1 MVGLFGTGLSL
12 TTGSKSPDHNH
23 ITTALTAEAALTP
36 TRGEALRVTPLVDV
50 DDIVSQGQPVLSLR
64 NAPDI
69 QLVAPMAA
77 RVAAIDLEPGRRL
90 TRLLLFAEA
99 TGQRFAY
106 DTAGTEQDAA
116 KLRSLIKATGLWRRI
131 LSRPFGHMPRPDE
144 TPSAII
150 VMATDSR
157 PGAPS
162 PVHALK
168 GREEALARGLAALER
183 LSGERLFLCE
193 AAKARIEADLPRG
206 VQRVKVGAL
215 HPLGLAGLQVHRLA
229 PAALDRR
236 VWDIHAEDVAD
247 IGELLETGMVP
258 ETRLVSVTGP
268 ALTEQRLVRCQP
280 GADMRGLCF
289 GFVRPGPHHIIAGSH
304 IDGHPGHWLGP
315 RDRQVTVLGD
325 DAGHRRNHWFSAAL
339 TKAARPLPIIP
350 TAALEQALGG
360 DIPAVALIRALSAG
374 DQESATRLG
383 ALSLVEEDLA
393 LADYVTAAEPSL
405 SAQLRGLLNRIER
418 EEVAA

>member
-12 TTGSKSPDHNH
+12 TTGSISPDYND
-23 ITTALTAEAALTP
+23 IATALTVEAALTP
-36 TRGEALRVTPLVDV
+36 ARGEALRVTPLVGV
-50 DDIVSQGQPVLSLR
+50 DDIVSQGQPVLRLR

-69 QLVAPMAA
+69 QLVAPMAG

-99 TGQRFAY
+99 TGARFAH
-106 DTAGTEQDAA
+106 DVGDAEKDAA
-116 KLRSLIKATGLWRRI
+116 SLRSLIKAAGLWRRI
-131 LSRPFGHMPRPDE
+131 LSRPFGRMPGPDE
-144 TPSAII
+144 MPSAII

-168 GREEALARGLAALER
+168 GREETLARGLAALGR
-183 LSGERLFLCE
+183 LAGRQLFFCE
-193 AAKARIEADLPRG
+193 SASIEADLPQS
-206 VQRVKVGAL
+206 VHRVRVGTL

-339 TKAARPLPIIP
+339 TRAARPLPIIP

-405 SAQLRGLLNRIER
+405 SAQLRVLLDRIEK

>member
-12 TTGSKSPDHNH
+12 TTGSISPDYNQ
-23 ITTALTAEAALTP
+23 ITTALTVEAALTP
-36 TRGEALRVTPLVDV
+36 ARGEELRVTPLVGV

-77 RVAAIDLEPGRRL
+77 RIAAIDLEPGRRL
-90 TRLLLFAEA
+90 TRLLLFREETGARFVHDVGDAETDA
-99 TGQRFAY
+99 TS
-106 DTAGTEQDAA
+106 
-116 KLRSLIKATGLWRRI
+116 LRSLLKASGLWRRI
-131 LSRPFGHMPRPDE
+131 LSRPFGRMPGPDE

-168 GREEALARGLAALER
+168 GREEALGRGLAALGN
-183 LSGERLFLCE
+183 LVGERLFFCE
-193 AAKARIEADLPRG
+193 AAKIDADLPPAVR
-206 VQRVKVGAL
+206 RVRVGTL

-229 PAALDRR
+229 PASLDQRA
-236 VWDIHAEDVAD
+236 WDIHAEDVAD
-247 IGELLETGMVP
+247 IGELLQTGMVP

-280 GADMRGLCF
+280 GADMRGLCL
-289 GFVRPGPHHIIAGSH
+289 GFVRPGPHHIMAGSH

-325 DAGHRRNHWFSAAL
+325 DGGHRRNHWFSAAL
-339 TKAARPLPIIP
+339 TRAARPLPIIP

-374 DQESATRLG
+374 DQETATRLG

-405 SAQLRGLLNRIER
+405 AAQLRVLLDRIEQ

>member
-12 TTGSKSPDHNH
+12 TTGSISPDYNR
-23 ITTALTAEAALTP
+23 ITTALTVEAALTP
-36 TRGEALRVTPLVDV
+36 GRGETLRVNPLVGV
-50 DDIVSQGQPVLSLR
+50 DDIVSQGQPVLGLR

-90 TRLLLFAEA
+90 TRLLLFAEE
-99 TGQRFAY
+99 TGARFAH
-106 DTAGTEQDAA
+106 DVGDAERDAA
-116 KLRSLIKATGLWRRI
+116 RLRSLLKASGLWRRI
-131 LSRPFGHMPRPDE
+131 LSRPFGRMPGPDE

-168 GREEALARGLAALER
+168 GREEALARGLAALGR
-183 LSGERLFLCE
+183 LVGGRLFFCE
-193 AAKARIEADLPRG
+193 AARIDADLPQVAR
-206 VQRVKVGAL
+206 RVRVGML
-215 HPLGLAGLQVHRLA
+215 HPLGLPGLQVHRLA
-229 PAALDRR
+229 PASLDQR
-236 VWDIHAEDVAD
+236 VWDLHAEDVAD
-247 IGELLETGMVP
+247 IGELIETGMVP

-268 ALTEQRLVRCQP
+268 ALTEQRVVRCQP
-280 GADMRGLCF
+280 GADMRGLCL
-289 GFVRPGPHHIIAGSH
+289 GFVRPGPHHIMAGSH

-325 DAGHRRNHWFSAAL
+325 DGEHRRSHWFSAAL

-374 DQESATRLG
+374 DQETATGLG

-405 SAQLRGLLNRIER
+405 SVQLRVLLNRIEQ

>member
-12 TTGSKSPDHNH
+12 TTGSISPDYND
-23 ITTALTAEAALTP
+23 ITTALTVEAALTP
-36 TRGEALRVTPLVDV
+36 ARGEALRATPLVGV
-50 DDIVSQGQPVLSLR
+50 DDIVSQGQPLLGLR

-69 QLVAPMAA
+69 QLVAPMAG

-90 TRLLLFAEA
+90 TRLLLFAED
-99 TGQRFAY
+99 TGARFAH
-106 DTAGTEQDAA
+106 DVGDAEKDAA
-116 KLRSLIKATGLWRRI
+116 SLRSLLKASGLWRRI
-131 LSRPFGHMPRPDE
+131 LSRPFGRMPGPDE

-162 PVHALK
+162 PVHALE
-168 GREEALARGLAALER
+168 GREEALARGLSALGC
-183 LSGERLFLCE
+183 LVGERLFFCE
-193 AAKARIEADLPRG
+193 AAKIEADLPQVAR
-206 VQRVKVGAL
+206 RVRVGTL

-229 PAALDRR
+229 PASLYQR

-247 IGELLETGMVP
+247 IGELIETGMVP

-280 GADMRGLCF
+280 GADMRGLCL

-374 DQESATRLG
+374 DQETATRLG

-405 SAQLRGLLNRIER
+405 STQLRVLLNRIEQ